1 MPYAVAIAAGVVDEV
16 ITGRIF
22 GREPRATVEAVQ
34 MSRKKM
40 FVTSAKAERELG
52 WRVVPVDG
60 ALRRAVEWF
69 RAKGYA

>member
-1 MPYAVAIAAGVVDEV
+1 
-16 ITGRIF
+16 
-22 GREPRATVEAVQ
+22 VQ

-52 WRVVPVDG
+52 WKPSAVDA

-69 RAKGYA
+69 KAHGYDA